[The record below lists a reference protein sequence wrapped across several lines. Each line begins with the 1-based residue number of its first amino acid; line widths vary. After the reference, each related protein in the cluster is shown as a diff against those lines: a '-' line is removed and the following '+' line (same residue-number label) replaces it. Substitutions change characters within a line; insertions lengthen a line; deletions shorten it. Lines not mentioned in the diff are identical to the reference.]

1 MTLKGKKII
10 LGISGSIAAY
20 KTPELVR
27 LFIKQGA
34 EVQVILTE
42 GGQQFV
48 APLSLS
54 TVSKRAVLT
63 SFTEKQ
69 QWHNHVELG
78 LWADLILI
86 APCSANTLAKM
97 AHGLCDN
104 LLQAVY
110 LSARCPV
117 AIAPAMDLDMWLH
130 QATQANISQIE
141 AFGNSVIEPEDGELA
156 SGLVGKGRMAD
167 PQSIVAW
174 AQHFFLKL
182 AHPVRKKALVT
193 AGPTYEAIDPVRF
206 IGNHSTGKMGI
217 ALAEALVHQGFEVEL
232 ILGPTSETT
241 HHPFVNITRVTSA
254 QSMFDACIERFATT
268 DIAIMS
274 AAVADFRP
282 KAIASEKI
290 KKGKD
295 DSMQIELIKNPDI
308 LAYLGK
314 IKKDTQIVVG
324 FALETNNELENAKLK
339 LHQKNADYIV
349 LNSLNDK
356 GAGFGSDTNQVYVL
370 SKDKNTVNLPLQSKS
385 DIAQQIVAHIL
396 TS

>member
-20 KTPELVR
+20 KTPDLVR
-27 LFIKQGA
+27 LMVKQGA

-48 APLSLS
+48 TPLALS

-63 SFTEKQ
+63 RFTDDQ
-69 QWHNHVELG
+69 QWNNHVELG

-86 APCSANTLAKM
+86 APCSANTMAKM
-97 AHGLCDN
+97 ASGLCDN

-110 LSARCPV
+110 LSARCPI

-130 QATQANISQIE
+130 PSTQQNLVKIQSY
-141 AFGNSVIEPEDGELA
+141 NNHVIAPEDGELA

-167 PQSIVAW
+167 PQNIVNW
-174 AQHFFLKL
+174 IQHYFSAAAFST
-182 AHPVRKKALVT
+182 RKKALVT

-206 IGNHSTGKMGI
+206 IGNYSTGKMGI
-217 ALAEALVHQGFEVEL
+217 ALSEALVDFGYEVEL
-232 ILGPTSETT
+232 ILGPSQETSYN
-241 HHPFVNITRVTSA
+241 PFIHITRVKSA
-254 QSMFDACIERFATT
+254 QSMFDACVERFNKM

-274 AAVADFRP
+274 AAVADFKP
-282 KAIASEKI
+282 KEIAQQKI
-290 KKGKD
+290 KKGTD
-295 DSMQIELIKNPDI
+295 ESMVIELVKNPDI

-324 FALETNNELENAKLK
+324 FALETNNELEHATKKLY
-339 LHQKNADYIV
+339 QKNADFII

-356 GAGFGSDTNQVYVL
+356 GAGFGHDTNQVYIL
-370 SKDKNTVNLPLQSKS
+370 SKDKNPVNLPLQSKS
-385 DIAQQIVAHIL
+385 DIAQHIIAHI
-396 TS
+396 TK